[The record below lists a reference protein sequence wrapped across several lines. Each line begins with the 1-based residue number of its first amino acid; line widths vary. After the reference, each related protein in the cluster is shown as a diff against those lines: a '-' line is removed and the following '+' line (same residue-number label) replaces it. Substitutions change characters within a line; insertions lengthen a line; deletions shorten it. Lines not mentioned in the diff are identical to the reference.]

1 MVQFSRR
8 LILKYKGKP
17 EHKPKN
23 ISNDTVYYVVGIEHE
38 KEEKILVDNGKERK
52 KRTDSIYFF
61 VIDDN
66 AKLIPIPS
74 FNCAVFLDES
84 NLINSEKSGD

>member
-1 MVQFSRR
+1 MVQFSRG

-23 ISNDTVYYVVGIEHE
+23 ISADEIYYVVGIEHE
-38 KEEKILVDNGKERK
+38 KEEKILIENGKERK
-52 KRTDSIYFF
+52 KRTDTIYFF

-66 AKLIPIPS
+66 AKLIAIPS

-84 NLINSEKSGD
+84 NVLPEDEKK